1 MSVIAEAWQE
11 LLSGPPPIYLSA
23 AEIKARTGLEPRL
36 MAKFDHSNQLPE
48 GLARQGMFV
57 LPVRNGHYVVL
68 RGQGYHRLEPCPSP
82 IEFPSRA
89 EFALKTSERGQSEM
103 QYLDL
108 AYNSGI
114 LSHFLEEPTLYPTI
128 RGRKRSPRFELSV
141 AGQSLTVEGV
151 QVEVDA
157 GYEGPQ
163 MVAVFEAKLGE
174 PEDFHLRQLYY
185 PFRFW
190 SQLTDKPVRP
200 VFFTYCPE
208 QAIYRLREYRFEPPQ
223 VYQSPMLVRAAAYRL
238 VARPGRLAD
247 LPSTAPGRIPQADDL
262 EKVAVLPFL
271 VAAGHDTHEAMA
283 AALDFSPRQ
292 SAYYRDAAEM
302 LGLLEQSFQ
311 LSSRG
316 RLFITLPV
324 EARHEL
330 LCRSLLELEI
340 MRQLVIEMLLSPSQS
355 LGRDEVVRLVQ
366 RSAQLSASTAKRR
379 CQTLFRWFGWL
390 EKTMGFVRV
399 EGPEVRLLVGRESVS
414 SQLSLFS

>member
-1 MSVIAEAWQE
+1 MSAIAEAWQE
-11 LLSGPPPIYLSA
+11 LLAGPPPLFLSA
-23 AEIKARTGLEPRL
+23 AEIKTRTGLEPRL
-36 MAKFDHSNQLPE
+36 MAKFDHSSQLPE
-48 GLARQGMFV
+48 ALARQGLFL

-68 RGQGYHRLEPCPSP
+68 SGQGYHRLEPCPPP
-82 IEFPSRA
+82 IDFASRA

-114 LSHFLEEPTLYPTI
+114 LSHFLDQPTLYPTI
-128 RGRKRSPRFELSV
+128 RGRKRSPRFEV
-141 AGQSLTVEGV
+141 TVTGVQLTVEGV

-174 PEDFHLRQLYY
+174 PDDFHIRQLYY

-190 SQLTDKPVRP
+190 SQLTDKPVRC

-208 QAIYRLREYRFEPPQ
+208 QAVYRLREYRFEPPE
-223 VYQSPMLVRAAAYRL
+223 VYRSPILVRAAAYRL
-238 VARPGRLAD
+238 VARPGRLMD
-247 LPSTAPGRIPQADDL
+247 LPTTTPGRIPQADDL

-271 VAAGHDTHEAMA
+271 VAQGHACHEALA

-302 LGLLEQSFQ
+302 LGLFERAFE
-311 LSSRG
+311 LSDRG
-316 RLFITLPV
+316 RLFVTLPV

-330 LCRSLLELEI
+330 LCRSLLELDI
-340 MRQLVIEMLLSPSQS
+340 MRQLVVEMLLSPSKS
-355 LGRDEVVRLVQ
+355 LHRDEMVSLVQ
-366 RSAQLSASTAKRR
+366 RVAQLSLSTARRR
-379 CQTLFRWFGWL
+379 CQTLLRWFGWL
-390 EKTMGFVRV
+390 EKTLGFVRV
-399 EGPEVRLLVGRESVS
+399 DGPEVRLLVGREFRSH
-414 SQLSLFS
+414 QLSLFG